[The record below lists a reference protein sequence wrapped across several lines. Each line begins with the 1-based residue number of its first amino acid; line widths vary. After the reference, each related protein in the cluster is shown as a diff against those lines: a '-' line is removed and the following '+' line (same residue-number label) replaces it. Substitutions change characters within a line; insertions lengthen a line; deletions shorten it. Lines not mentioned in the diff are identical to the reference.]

1 MISLQVRK
9 SLNAAG
15 GEMLLQLDL
24 RIERGELVTLYG
36 PSGAGKT
43 STLRMLAGL
52 LSPQSGQIR
61 VNGKTWFDAEAGI
74 NLPPGQRN
82 IGYVFQDYAL
92 FPNMTV
98 RENLCFALGKGE
110 ADNKVDEQLDVM
122 ELGALAGQKPAM
134 LSGGQQQR
142 VALARALVQQPDI
155 LLLDE
160 PLSALDPPL
169 RRRLSDHLQQL
180 HRSLGLTTILVSHDS
195 REILQLADRVM
206 EMQEGKVIRT
216 GTPQEI
222 LFPEL
227 TAETLQMVATLL
239 SISIH
244 DGVSTLEVAV
254 SYPVWP
260 QPKLRLTA
268 AAGTAAGWQAG
279 DELIIDVTNEGYRF
293 RKCP

>member
-1 MISLQVRK
+1 
-9 SLNAAG
+9 
-15 GEMLLQLDL
+15 MLLQLDL

-268 AAGTAAGWQAG
+268 AADTAAGWQAG

>member
-15 GEMLLQLDL
+15 GEMLLHLDL

-43 STLRMLAGL
+43 STLRMLSGL
-52 LSPQSGQIR
+52 LSPQSGQIK
-61 VNGKTWFDAEAGI
+61 VNGKTWFDAESGI

-98 RENLCFALGKGE
+98 RENLRFALRKGE
-110 ADNKVDEQLDVM
+110 AESKVVELLDMM
-122 ELGALAGQKPAM
+122 ELGALAGQKPAT

-160 PLSALDPPL
+160 PLSALDPLL
-169 RRRLSDHLQQL
+169 RRRLSDHLQQW

-206 EMQEGKVIRT
+206 EMQEGKVVRV

-222 LFPEL
+222 LFPDL
-227 TAETLQMVATLL
+227 KAETLQMVATLL
-239 SISIH
+239 SVFIQ
-244 DGVSTLEVAV
+244 DGTATLEVAV
-254 SYPVWP
+254 SYPAWP
-260 QPKLRLTA
+260 QPQLCLTA
-268 AAGTAAGWQAG
+268 AAAIAAGWQAG
-279 DELIIDVTNEGYRF
+279 DELIIEVTDKGYRISQ
-293 RKCP
+293 RR

>member
-24 RIERGELVTLYG
+24 RVERGELVTLYG

-52 LSPQSGQIR
+52 LPPQSGQIR
-61 VNGKTWFDAEAGI
+61 VNGKAWFDAEAGI

-98 RENLCFALGKGE
+98 RENLRFALRKGE
-110 ADNKVDEQLDVM
+110 ADSKVDEQLDVM
-122 ELGALAGQKPAM
+122 ELGALAGQKPAT

-142 VALARALVQQPDI
+142 VALARALVQQPDV

-160 PLSALDPPL
+160 PLSALDPSL
-169 RRRLSDHLQQL
+169 RRRLSDHLQQW

-195 REILQLADRVM
+195 REILQLADRVL
-206 EMQEGKVIRT
+206 EMREGKVVRT
-216 GTPQEI
+216 GSPQEI
-222 LFPEL
+222 LFPDL
-227 TAETLQMVATLL
+227 KAETLQMVATLL
-239 SISIH
+239 SVIVRNSTA
-244 DGVSTLEVAV
+244 TLEVAV

-260 QPKLRLTA
+260 QAQLRLTA
-268 AAGTAAGWQAG
+268 AADTVAGWQVG
-279 DELIIDVTNEGYRF
+279 DELIIELTDAGYKIGQR
-293 RKCP
+293 R